1 MITLCDFIERQ
12 ISKHLKLDRI
22 EAKILDEDNKNLYFM
37 WGKIRRRYTKG
48 DTFTLPTGQA
58 SKLVHCS
65 KSEIVPIMK
74 KLEPSNVSERVKLA
88 QILIVHVIQIRNLR
102 ACSGTHADFPN
113 RFQNP
118 QIPLQ
123 SAK

>member
-74 KLEPSNVSERVKLA
+74 KLEKVGAIKRIQEGKAGPNSN
-88 QILIVHVIQIRNLR
+88 R
-102 ACSGTHADFPN
+102 AALYRLET
-113 RFQNP
+113 
-118 QIPLQ
+118 
-123 SAK
+123 